1 MAEGVWSR
9 EVKLRA
15 KDVNMFRQLRTSR
28 LFELLQEASIAHT
41 EELGWPRETTLDR
54 GFLWMIGL
62 ERIEIARMPAYD
74 ETVTLSSWPGPM
86 MHVLFPRQY
95 RIDDETGAAIIR
107 GSAIWTLVD
116 MGTRAMASPDDHG
129 VVIEGVTTGDELALP
144 ATLRTEE
151 CDHEAQF
158 TVPFS
163 YCDLNGHMNNTRY
176 LDVAEDHL
184 AGPAKGRE
192 LAAISVQYT
201 AEVRFGDTVYLR
213 WHEDDESAYLEGEH
227 DGKRCFAL
235 RLEYRAG

>member
-1 MAEGVWSR
+1 MADAVWSR
-9 EVKLRA
+9 EVELRS
-15 KDVNMFRQLRTSR
+15 KDVNLFKRLRASR

-54 GFLWMIGL
+54 GYLWMIAMQ
-62 ERIEIARMPAYD
+62 RIEIARMPEYG
-74 ETVTLSSWPGPM
+74 EKVMLRSWPGPM

-95 RIDDETGAAIIR
+95 RIDDEDGNALIR

-116 MGTRAMASPDDHG
+116 MRTRAMASPDDHG
-129 VVIEGVTTGDELALP
+129 VAIEGVTTGDELALP
-144 ATLRTEE
+144 GTLRAEE
-151 CDHEAQF
+151 CDHEARF

-201 AEVRFGDTVYLR
+201 AEVRFGDTVDLR
-213 WHEDDESAYLEGEH
+213 WREDDESAYLEGAR

-235 RLEYRAG
+235 RFEYR